1 LTTDDPARHWEHLAR
16 SPVTWLVSAEDL
28 KACAELVGERFV
40 SSFTRRLPPGA
51 VEHTEGVQPIS
62 FGPILQMLAGYSIEA
77 LVKGICIAREPNAV
91 VGGKLPGWLTTHDVE
106 GLLRR
111 AHVQLTDVEQSFVR
125 RLHTSVLWSGRYPI
139 PKKAGAVLKRYSSGD
154 LVAFRRLYEKLVPV
168 LQKELLRASEQK
180 GDS

>member
-1 LTTDDPARHWEHLAR
+1 
-16 SPVTWLVSAEDL
+16 
-28 KACAELVGERFV
+28 
-40 SSFTRRLPPGA
+40 
-51 VEHTEGVQPIS
+51 
-62 FGPILQMLAGYSIEA
+62 
-77 LVKGICIAREPNAV
+77 
-91 VGGKLPGWLTTHDVE
+91 
-106 GLLRR
+106 
-111 AHVQLTDVEQSFVR
+111 VQLTDVEQSFVR